1 MKRSTVPGTMT
12 AIRFLILSGL
22 QFFPLSNE
30 GDRIVKDF
38 TLCLCKMVH
47 LINTAGITGDK
58 SRTGT
63 HICPLK
69 SPVTLTLSEDLNQL
83 NTGATQM
90 VIKKEEG
97 CYLVIL
103 TCNTHAQTQT
113 HIPNH

>member
-47 LINTAGITGDK
+47 LINTAGITGI
-58 SRTGT
+58 RAELEPTFV
-63 HICPLK
+63 L
-69 SPVTLTLSEDLNQL
+69 LR
-83 NTGATQM
+83 
-90 VIKKEEG
+90 
-97 CYLVIL
+97 
-103 TCNTHAQTQT
+103 AQ
-113 HIPNH
+113 